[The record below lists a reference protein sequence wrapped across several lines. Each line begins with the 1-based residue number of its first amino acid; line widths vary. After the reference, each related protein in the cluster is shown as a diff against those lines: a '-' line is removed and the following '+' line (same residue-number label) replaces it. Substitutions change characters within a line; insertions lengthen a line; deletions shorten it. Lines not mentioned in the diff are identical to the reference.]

1 MADPVN
7 RQTIKRLLLEV
18 GIYNLLL
25 FPLVSLIL
33 RKADED
39 RDDTLLQLIAYT
51 AISTRW
57 EVLSQYRFADVLNTM
72 KSPTAMTS
80 VWDGLNAF
88 MDSSNS
94 YKTPE
99 NSLWNVFSN
108 VKQVVSDEKEG
119 DEIIDRGAY
128 ENWTKK
134 ERSLLKVT
142 PFKNLYEQLKD
153 PYTKRKYVQNYM
165 YKQNE

>member
-1 MADPVN
+1 
-7 RQTIKRLLLEV
+7 
-18 GIYNLLL
+18 
-25 FPLVSLIL
+25 
-33 RKADED
+33 
-39 RDDTLLQLIAYT
+39 
-51 AISTRW
+51 
-57 EVLSQYRFADVLNTM
+57 M